1 MDFVSVIGFDCQ
13 RGKSREMSGWLEA
26 NEPKLR
32 AEAPKGWEY
41 IGTYAAVMSTEK
53 DTGTFRQIWRHD
65 SYGAMDAWAQAM
77 REPTA
82 FAQLYDEFT
91 TKFIDESREA
101 HSSTSLL
108 KSVTDVSIWGEG

>member
-13 RGKSREMSGWLEA
+13 HGKSRELQEWLRA

-32 AEAPKGWEY
+32 SEAPKGWEY
-41 IGTYAAVMSTEK
+41 VGTYAGVLSTEK
-53 DTGTFRQIWRHD
+53 GAGDFRQIWRHD
-65 SYGAMDAWAQAM
+65 SYGAMDAWAEAM

-91 TKFIDESREA
+91 TKFVDESRGA
-101 HSSTSLL
+101 HFSQSLL